1 MFKVIFDDVDIT
13 EILKVTNLER
23 GASTNQESIIKNKKN
38 KRGVSYL
45 GTTTSLMT
53 HKMTFI
59 LRHDLIDKR
68 RELAKVLNVREPKKL
83 IYSDEPDKFYWA
95 KASGDTDI
103 SEKNFIGYGE
113 ISWEIYDGVAFS
125 VNELLFTNENENYI
139 IVNNPGTEPMSLSL
153 EASFS
158 SDNGFLGIQNDD
170 MSTKVLFGTVEEVD
184 GYVYEKS
191 EMIFADSFSTSP
203 GWRLN
208 DGYTPPVTPERKQ
221 VGTVEYKT
229 DPLFPESGF
238 ARPTNYGT
246 GDWWHGPSLTKV
258 VSLDKNG
265 KYPINWR
272 SDFRVDFNTDGGGV
286 NKAKQVGHE
295 SVSYADKDG
304 NIIASIVLEDNNPA
318 QQKSDLVFYV
328 EGKRVWRR
336 IETNEFY
343 LNMADDRYS
352 FIVEKIGDYI
362 TFRHSKSKTMQKFKL
377 SNPNTELRYV
387 TWYGAAFKTHP
398 PITNNLIRA
407 IHLIKHNVEN
417 WQDIPNKFANGDT
430 LKYWQEGQN
439 LFCEVN
445 DVNFLQFRDPG
456 STKILAPPGQS
467 VFYLAYSDFSNLP
480 QVKLKGRAE
489 YI

>member
-1 MFKVIFDDVDIT
+1 MRVIKYNGKELQVPR
-13 EILKVTNLER
+13 LKCTIELIEGRN
-23 GASTNQESIIKNKKN
+23 NQYRLIKNSL
-38 KRGVSYL
+38 RSIYEGY
-45 GTTTSLMT
+45 TS
-53 HKMTFI
+53 
-59 LRHDLIDKR
+59 
-68 RELAKVLNVREPKKL
+68 NPKK
-83 IYSDEPDKFYWA
+83 
-95 KASGDTDI
+95 I
-103 SEKNFIGYGE
+103 SLEFFLSKE
-113 ISWEIYDGVAFS
+113 ISRSGVVDFFNSKNDAKLINPKNEEQFFLTRLDSVEHEENGNTIIYKVNLISVSGVAFS

-139 IVNNPGTEPMSLSL
+139 IVNNPGTESMSLSL

-203 GWRLN
+203 EWQLN

-304 NIIASIVLEDNNPA
+304 NIIASVVLEDNNPA

-328 EGKRVWRR
+328 EGKRVWSRMN
-336 IETNEFY
+336 TNDY
-343 LNMADDRYS
+343 YQNMSDDRYS

-445 DVNFLQFRDPG
+445 DVNLLQFRDPG
-456 STKILAPPGQS
+456 STKIVAPPGQS
-467 VFYLAYSDFSNLP
+467 VFYLAYSDFSTVPKVTLR
-480 QVKLKGRAE
+480 GRAE

>member
-1 MFKVIFDDVDIT
+1 MRVIKYNGKELQVPR
-13 EILKVTNLER
+13 LKCTIELIEGRN
-23 GASTNQESIIKNKKN
+23 NQYRLIKNSL
-38 KRGVSYL
+38 RSIYEGY
-45 GTTTSLMT
+45 TS
-53 HKMTFI
+53 
-59 LRHDLIDKR
+59 
-68 RELAKVLNVREPKKL
+68 NPKK
-83 IYSDEPDKFYWA
+83 
-95 KASGDTDI
+95 I
-103 SEKNFIGYGE
+103 SLEFFLSKE
-113 ISWEIYDGVAFS
+113 ISRSSVVDFFNSKNDAKLINPKNEEQFFLTRLDSVEHEENGNNIIYKVNLISVSGVAFS

-139 IVNNPGTEPMSLSL
+139 IVNNPGTESMSLSL

-191 EMIFADSFSTSP
+191 EMIFADSFGTSP

-229 DPLFPESGF
+229 DPLFPNSGF

-246 GDWWHGPSLTKV
+246 GDWWHGPSLTRV
-258 VSLDKNG
+258 VPLDKNG

-272 SDFRVDFNTDGGGV
+272 SDFRIDFNTDGGGV

-362 TFRHSKSKTMQKFKL
+362 TFRHSKSKTMQKFML

-467 VFYLAYSDFSNLP
+467 VFYLAYSDFSTVP
-480 QVKLKGRAE
+480 KVKLRGRAE